1 MQWLLDLLRFN
12 RFSETKFIAVLQL
25 YEVSWVYKSVDV
37 QSYTQVGQ
45 PGPRHSYQAV
55 ALPPLLDVPH
65 TRMSD
70 ACFVVYHDWMTAL
83 RPGNNVALLLCSW

>member
-25 YEVSWVYKSVDV
+25 YEFSWVYQSVDV

-45 PGPRHSYQAV
+45 PSLF
-55 ALPPLLDVPH
+55 LPSCRTSSIARCTSHADERRL
-65 TRMSD
+65 
-70 ACFVVYHDWMTAL
+70 F
-83 RPGNNVALLLCSW
+83 CSIS